1 MREIEDNR
9 GIAEILCQKNKKM
22 ESVGDSI
29 RGWEKEGVK
38 EEGRWEREEGRV
50 KREGTNRESGH

>member
-1 MREIEDNR
+1 MVLLRFFVK
-9 GIAEILCQKNKKM
+9 KNKKM